1 MSFIDMLSLSEW
13 SRNLETFV
21 EEDLDSIPVLAT

>member
-21 EEDLDSIPVLAT
+21 EEDFDSIPVLAT